1 MKNVQRNLFALLIV
15 LLTIPSLAQTGK
27 IEFSEHTLSNGL
39 HVILQPDNTTPNV
52 IVSIMYHVG
61 SKNELPERTGFA
73 HFFEHLMFEGTA
85 NIPRGQFTRY
95 VEEAGGSLN
104 AFTSFDLT
112 FYYVLLPSN
121 QLELG
126 LWLESERLLHA
137 RVDSVG
143 IATQKGVVTE
153 EMKQSRDNQP
163 YGRLLIETVSRA
175 FSKHPYRWDVLGAE
189 DHIRNAEDNEFKEFH
204 DMFYVP
210 ENAVLVI
217 AGDINEKETLPLVEK
232 YFGEIPRGTKEIRRP
247 LSNEPKRMVE
257 VRDTVYD
264 NIQLPAV
271 IQAYH
276 IPGRGTNDYS
286 AVEMLGNLLSQG
298 QSSRLYRSLVD
309 EQRLALQV
317 MAIPLGYE
325 QPGLTLIFAI
335 PQIGV
340 DPKVLEDALNK
351 ELEKVRNELISEQE
365 IEKLKNQFENR
376 FVNSNTTIASRAQN
390 LAQNHTFFKDAGRIN
405 TTLNDY
411 LSVTREDI
419 LKAAREYFREDN
431 RVVLYFLPKN
441 KMN

>member
-1 MKNVQRNLFALLIV
+1 
-15 LLTIPSLAQTGK
+15 
-27 IEFSEHTLSNGL
+27 
-39 HVILQPDNTTPNV
+39 
-52 IVSIMYHVG
+52 
-61 SKNELPERTGFA
+61 
-73 HFFEHLMFEGTA
+73 
-85 NIPRGQFTRY
+85 
-95 VEEAGGSLN
+95 
-104 AFTSFDLT
+104 
-112 FYYVLLPSN
+112 
-121 QLELG
+121 
-126 LWLESERLLHA
+126 
-137 RVDSVG
+137 
-143 IATQKGVVTE
+143 
-153 EMKQSRDNQP
+153 
-163 YGRLLIETVSRA
+163 
-175 FSKHPYRWDVLGAE
+175 
-189 DHIRNAEDNEFKEFH
+189 
-204 DMFYVP
+204 
-210 ENAVLVI
+210 
-217 AGDINEKETLPLVEK
+217 
-232 YFGEIPRGTKEIRRP
+232 

-276 IPGRGTNDYS
+276 IPGRGTNDYF

-317 MAIPLGYE
+317 MAMPLGYE

-351 ELEKVRNELISEQE
+351 EMEKVRNELISEQE

-390 LAQNHTFFKDAGRIN
+390 LAQNHTFFKDASRIN
-405 TTLNDY
+405 TTLDEY

-419 LKAAREYFREDN
+419 LRAAQEYFREDN

-441 KMN
+441 QMN